1 MFNIQLRVLYIQW
14 LTINKT
20 ILTIKIPT
28 LSFESVINFEIVQS
42 GLHEIYIYIYIFNRI
57 SFRDRSAIFF
67 KVSKLSIFVT
77 ISKNRVDK
85 SYLTKQKKSIDE
97 RSIKKKEE
105 EKRATITA
113 AYFRAYHR
121 DFAEKKKNS
130 LSQDENSD
138 TKSWRFDRISWLQEN
153 GVKLARNAA
162 KCFYYSSV
170 RRRPKANRRD
180 KSKRLRCFYK
190 LHTWTR
196 RRRETEPIRS
206 IPVRLFI
213 RIFLFPSEGTLIR
226 PTSPDFGFFAV
237 RRIRCEKCA
246 CFYWI
251 SKTRE

>member
-1 MFNIQLRVLYIQW
+1 MN
-14 LTINKT
+14 
-20 ILTIKIPT
+20 
-28 LSFESVINFEIVQS
+28 
-42 GLHEIYIYIYIFNRI
+42 
-57 SFRDRSAIFF
+57 DR
-67 KVSKLSIFVT
+67 
-77 ISKNRVDK
+77 
-85 SYLTKQKKSIDE
+85 
-97 RSIKKKEE
+97 IKKKRRR
-105 EKRATITA
+105 KKGNDHRRVFPRLPSR
-113 AYFRAYHR
+113 FRG
-121 DFAEKKKNS
+121 EKKNS
-130 LSQDENSD
+130 LSQDENGD